1 MKTTG
6 LPADPEPS
14 GYGGAVASLAMV
26 IATGLA
32 NAHGSGQ
39 YITGLFALAL
49 VLIHD
54 AMIRKR

>member
-1 MKTTG
+1 METTG
-6 LPADPEPS
+6 SPADPGPS

-32 NAHGSGQ
+32 SAHGSGQ
-39 YITGLFALAL
+39 YITGLVALAL